1 MKRDIDLSKINSK
14 TACDLVAKLL
24 IRNPDHRLA
33 DPAEIKKHPFYKKI
47 DWEKVKN
54 KKVDPP
60 FKLEVGFVVIP
71 ECAEIR

>member
-14 TACDLVAKLL
+14 TASDLITKVIFIENSFTKQLFT
-24 IRNPDHRLA
+24 RNPEHRLA
-33 DPAEIKKHPFYKKI
+33 DPVEIKKHPFYKKI

-60 FKLEVGFVVIP
+60 FKLEV
-71 ECAEIR
+71 A